1 MWEEYLG
8 MNTYFKKKVY
18 VWRVGNGSNINIR
31 DDYMIPNSSS
41 RKITTVHGNRVLI
54 KVVGLVLVSGEW
66 DEKLNREIFLAC

>member
-1 MWEEYLG
+1 

-18 VWRVGNGSNINIR
+18 LASGNGSNINIR